1 MRRMNTASPA
11 STDQPAFGKLLRE
24 ARAARRLSQ
33 LDLAV
38 QAEVSQRHL
47 SFIESGRAQPSREL
61 ILQLAQTLDLPL
73 REQNRLLLSA
83 GFAGV
88 YPQRPLGSVDMRPVN
103 QALQALL
110 KHHEPYPAIVVD
122 RAWNLINANAAML
135 RILSLLGDPAEMWKK
150 VCPDGR
156 PNLLKLTFHPEGV
169 RRYIVNFEEVGA
181 PLLARTAREAL
192 EHPEVHAVLEEVLR
206 YPDLPRR
213 FRNLPYDGGSLPVI
227 ATHFSANGAHL
238 RLFTMLSTFG
248 TPLDVT
254 ADELRVEHMFP
265 ADSDTEALLKALA
278 SQTGAPAAP

>member
-1 MRRMNTASPA
+1 MNLPA
-11 STDQPAFGKLLRE
+11 AAAATDLPPFGQLLRE
-24 ARAARRLSQ
+24 VRTARRLSQ
-33 LDLAV
+33 LDLAT

-47 SFIESGRAQPSREL
+47 SFIESGRAQPSREMV
-61 ILQLAQTLDLPL
+61 LQLAQTLELPL

-88 YPQRPLGSVDMRPVN
+88 YPQRPLSAVDMRPVS
-103 QALQALL
+103 QALKLL
-110 KHHEPYPAIVVD
+110 LQHHEPYPAIVVD
-122 RAWNLINANAAML
+122 RAWNLVSANTAMA
-135 RILSLLGDPAEMWKK
+135 RVLSLLGDPQQMWQK

-156 PNLLKLTFHPEGV
+156 LNILKLGFHPEGL
-169 RRYIVNFEEVGA
+169 RRYMVNFEEVGA

-206 YPDLPRR
+206 YPDLPRQL
-213 FRNLPYDGGSLPVI
+213 RNLPLDSAPLPVI
-227 ATHFSANGAHL
+227 ATHFSLKGMNL

-265 ADSDTEALLKALA
+265 ADAESEELLRRLA
-278 SQTGAPAAP
+278 AG

>member
-1 MRRMNTASPA
+1 MQAHAPTAS
-11 STDQPAFGKLLRE
+11 DQRPFGQLLRDV
-24 ARAARRLSQ
+24 RTARRLSQ

-47 SFIESGRAQPSREL
+47 SFIESGRAQPSREMV
-61 ILQLAQTLDLPL
+61 LQLAQSLDLPL

-83 GFAGV
+83 GFAGI
-88 YPQRPLGSVDMRPVN
+88 YPQRALGSVDMRPVS
-103 QALQALL
+103 QALQLLL
-110 KHHEPYPAIVVD
+110 KHHEPFPAIVVD
-122 RAWNLINANAAML
+122 RAWNLINANSAMARVL
-135 RILSLLGDPAEMWKK
+135 GLLGDPLEMWKK

-156 PNLLKLTFHPEGV
+156 LNILKLSFHPEGL
-169 RRYIVNFEEVGA
+169 RRYMVNFEEVGA

-192 EHPEVHAVLEEVLR
+192 EHPEVQAVLEEVLR

-213 FRNLPYDGGSLPVI
+213 LRNLPLEQGSLPVI
-227 ATHFSANGAHL
+227 PAHLSLNGRHL

-265 ADSDTEALLKALA
+265 ADAESEQLLRELA
-278 SQTGAPAAP
+278 AA